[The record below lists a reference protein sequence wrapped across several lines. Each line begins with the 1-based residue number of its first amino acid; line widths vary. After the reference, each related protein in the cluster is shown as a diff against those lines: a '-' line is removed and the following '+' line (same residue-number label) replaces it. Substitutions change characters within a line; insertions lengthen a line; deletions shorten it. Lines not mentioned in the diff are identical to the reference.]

1 MPFYETHGDRP
12 PKKFYFKSWARFQDP
27 YFKINHD
34 YSATIRESL
43 RLLEYFLNSRSDC
56 ILPFSGGLDSSFLL
70 LCYKTLLDD
79 KRVPINSLRVVRGI
93 YTINGV
99 AQNSLLQEGNFLAA
113 SLNIPIEDIE
123 IRTDTLKFEQGTLKT
138 FFAETEYNLELIS
151 QIYFFNLFE
160 GTILIPEGRPYFMR
174 EPWLADEVKSEK
186 KYAVDISPTY
196 ERNVDRSDR
205 INFFSYDREL
215 YSTFFT
221 EEALSFKYPDQGSG
235 YDYKNLRHASKVPL
249 YTHHDKFSNLVS
261 DSYRKEGPFFGGP
274 AQEPHSSLEKI
285 QQHIESCALITLHED
300 EKVFSVGNYYTMT
313 WADYTITN
321 D

>member
-93 YTINGV
+93 YTNDGV
-99 AQNSLLQEGNFLAA
+99 AQNSLLDKGNSLAF

-123 IRTDTLKFEQGTLKT
+123 IKVDTPKFEKEVLKI
-138 FFAETEYNLELIS
+138 FFAETEYNPGFIL

-160 GTILIPEGRPYFMR
+160 GTILIPEGRPHFMR
-174 EPWLADEVKSEK
+174 KPWLADEVKSEK
-186 KYAVDISPTY
+186 KYAVDVDPTY
-196 ERNVDRSDR
+196 ERKVDRSDR

-221 EEALSFKYPDQGSG
+221 EEALSFKYPEQGSG

-249 YTHHDKFSNLVS
+249 YTHLDQFSKLVFET
-261 DSYRKEGPFFGGP
+261 YRKEISFSTKVLPSF
-274 AQEPHSSLEKI
+274 LEKI
-285 QQHIESCALITLHED
+285 QHHIESRAPITLHED

-313 WADYTITN
+313 WADYNIIN